1 MSQPDMFPWTPQGV
15 TEPEGRFREFAPDQ
29 VLDWFDGPRL
39 FTIREGDISYLVY
52 LCQETPFAT
61 RYLVS
66 PTDADRL
73 EALTTGAL
81 TVFNALKNP
90 VLWAVDTDSS
100 GNATTARRISWS
112 AIPPG
117 VVPKPH
123 VLLSRAL
130 EPIFRVYV
138 EGKALSLASTTASVL
153 NRYASNSHSLLDRF
167 FDLIKWT
174 GGVDPPIHQ
183 LSLGSLTISY
193 GAPGGLVSEVAAREL
208 QAKFEQKIGKEG
220 DPKMVQAITNM
231 CPFKG
236 SGLVDTVTLGGQLI
250 PSTALILARGD
261 RTRWR
266 TALTNLLQVYG
277 AVTVDEIGTLEEIDA
292 GRRTF
297 ILRRLASSPEP
308 ELRCRADESI
318 INELREEFGEG
329 IPQVRV
335 QGTRTGADSTAW
347 IDQYELKSS
356 APAPSLPNPET

>member
-15 TEPEGRFREFAPDQ
+15 PEPEGRFREFVPDQ

-73 EALTTGAL
+73 RALTTGAM

-90 VLWAVDTDSS
+90 IVWVVDTDSG

-112 AIPPG
+112 AVPPM

-138 EGKALSLASTTASVL
+138 EGKALSQASTTASVL

-167 FDLIKWT
+167 FDLIKWA
-174 GGVDPPIHQ
+174 GGVDPPIQQ
-183 LSLGSLTISY
+183 LGLGSLTISY
-193 GAPGGLVSEVAAREL
+193 GAPGGLVSEADTQEL
-208 QAKFEQKIGKEG
+208 QTQFARKIGKDG
-220 DPKMVQAITNM
+220 DLKMVSAITNM
-231 CPFKG
+231 CPFKR
-236 SGLVDTVTLGGQLI
+236 SGLVDTVALGGQLI
-250 PSTALILARGD
+250 PSTGLILGRGD
-261 RTRWR
+261 RTEWR
-266 TALTNLLQVYG
+266 TALTSLLQISG
-277 AVTVDEIGTLEEIDA
+277 TVTVDEIGTLEELDY
-292 GRRTF
+292 GKRTF
-297 ILRRLASSPEP
+297 ILRRLVSSPES

-318 INELREEFGEG
+318 IDELREEFGEG

-335 QGTRTGADSTAW
+335 HGTRAAGDSTAW
-347 IDQYELKSS
+347 IDQYELSS
-356 APAPSLPNPET
+356 GALAPSLSSPEA